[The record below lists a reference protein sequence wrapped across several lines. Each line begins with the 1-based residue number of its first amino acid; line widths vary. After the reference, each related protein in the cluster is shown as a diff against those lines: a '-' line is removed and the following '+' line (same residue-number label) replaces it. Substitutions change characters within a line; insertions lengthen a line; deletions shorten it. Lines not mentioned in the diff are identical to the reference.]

1 MTTTSWHRPKTINT
15 SNHHRSHHPYSS
27 FNTMA
32 IEDVATKLSTG
43 TERKSK
49 SQASVPASVPVPE
62 LLLALLRHN
71 LALIHRSVVHLEARF
86 SARALRSLPTTR
98 RRISEHPHVLARV
111 IEEATEQDSL
121 VRQELLRV
129 LPQAY
134 VPVKPQT
141 SPPSTT
147 QEPGA
152 IGMDVDVKEIEKKV
166 DGGDGKAATEP
177 APSVAKATTSPA
189 PVDTSARPSPE
200 AQPELDAYL
209 RLLAIILLIDQKKE
223 SLALE
228 LARMSVQFITSDN
241 RRTLDQLLAKT
252 AFYLARALELTS
264 GTAGLAAQRSSLLAL
279 HLTSSLRHDAE
290 TTATV
295 LNLLLRSYIVEG
307 NLYDQADKL
316 VARAPFP
323 RAQASNANIARYE
336 YWVSRIRAVQ
346 LNYTEAHQ
354 HLQQAIRRGP
364 QPTRQQ
370 NPKATT
376 LSAALEGERK
386 KSEQDVK
393 PASRP
398 QPSSAE
404 RRDAQTGAGF
414 LQTAY
419 KLLVVVELLMGD
431 IPERSI
437 FRLPFLKKALAPY
450 LQIVQAVRVGDLSHF
465 QRCLTEHTALFQRD
479 ATYSL
484 ILRLRHNVIKTG
496 IRIISLSYSRISL
509 LDITRKLGLES
520 EEDAEYIVAKAIR
533 DGVIEAKVEH
543 EKGWMISEERRD
555 VYSTGEPRRAFKT
568 RIEWCLGLRNE
579 SVKAMRYPMHGG
591 KASDDLANAEKEAR
605 EREREMAEKI
615 GDMSDD
621 EADGDWI

>member
-1 MTTTSWHRPKTINT
+1 
-15 SNHHRSHHPYSS
+15 
-27 FNTMA
+27 MA
-32 IEDVATKLSTG
+32 AQDVAMKPVAQTDKA
-43 TERKSK
+43 
-49 SQASVPASVPVPE
+49 QAANDAKAPVPVPE

-71 LALIHRSVVHLEARF
+71 LALVHRSVVHLEARF

-98 RRISEHPHVLARV
+98 RRIAEHPDVLARV
-111 IEEATEQDSL
+111 IEEATEQDSP
-121 VRQELLRV
+121 VRHELLRL
-129 LPQAY
+129 LPAAY
-134 VPVKPQT
+134 VPVKPEPAAQKPSSQEQGSDAMDVDAKDSAKDKEAGDAKAT
-141 SPPSTT
+141 ASDASAAKPSTT
-147 QEPGA
+147 QVVVA
-152 IGMDVDVKEIEKKV
+152 
-166 DGGDGKAATEP
+166 P
-177 APSVAKATTSPA
+177 ADTT
-189 PVDTSARPSPE
+189 ARPSPD
-200 AQPELDAYL
+200 AQPEMDAYL
-209 RLLAIILLIDQKKE
+209 RLLVITLLVDQKKE
-223 SLALE
+223 SQALD
-228 LARMSVQFITSDN
+228 LSRTSVQSIVSAN

-264 GTAGLAAQRSSLLAL
+264 GTAGLASERSSLLSL

-336 YWVSRIRAVQ
+336 YWVGRIRAVQ

-364 QPTRQQ
+364 QPMRQQ
-370 NPKATT
+370 NAKATA
-376 LSAALEGERK
+376 LSAAALEGETK
-386 KSEQDVK
+386 KADQAE
-393 PASRP
+393 
-398 QPSSAE
+398 AE
-404 RRDAQTGAGF
+404 RRDQQTGAGF

-419 KLLVVVELLMGD
+419 KFLVVVELLMGD

-437 FRLPFLKKALAPY
+437 FRLEFLKKALAPY
-450 LQIVQAVRVGDLSHF
+450 LEIVQAVRVGDLSHF
-465 QRCLTEHTALFQRD
+465 QHCLTAHTNLFQRD

-496 IRIISLSYSRISL
+496 IRMISLSYSRISL

-533 DGVIEAKVEH
+533 DGVIEAKVDH

-555 VYSTGEPRRAFKT
+555 VYSTGEPRRAFET

-591 KASDDLANAEKEAR
+591 KAGDDLANAEKEAR

-615 GDMSDD
+615 GDLSGD
-621 EADGDWI
+621 EDDGDWI